1 MMNKFTLRRVMTMSF
16 LMLLSTLT
24 FAQTARLQGRVL
36 DNEGN
41 SVVGATV
48 QFIGQQS
55 ATSTGPNGAYSFSNV
70 SPGSYKV
77 GVYMIGYDQA
87 EQTINLAVGD
97 NTLDFTLTSFASSL
111 DEVVVIG
118 YGTQKKG
125 DLTGSLTT
133 VSSKDFQKGLISSP
147 EQLIAGKVAGVQI
160 TTSGGQPGGGATI
173 RVRAGASLNAS
184 NDPLIVVD
192 GVPLSTGE
200 ISGVGNPL
208 SLINPNDIETF
219 TVLKDANATAI
230 YGSRAS
236 NGVILITTKK
246 GTSGKPSFNFSSQNS
261 LAKVANKV
269 DLLSADQ
276 IREYINTEGND
287 AQRASLGDANTD
299 WQDEIYRE
307 AFASDNNLSVAGAI
321 QPNLPYRVSLGY
333 LSQQGILKRD
343 LLERTTAGINFAPKL
358 FDNSLQ
364 IDINLKGSISN
375 S

>member
-1 MMNKFTLRRVMTMSF
+1 MMNNFTLRSVMAMSF
-16 LMLLSTLT
+16 LMLLSTLG
-24 FAQTARLQGRVL
+24 FAQTARLQGRVV
-36 DNEGN
+36 DSEG
-41 SVVGATV
+41 VGVAGATV
-48 QFIGQQS
+48 YLLGQQTS
-55 ATSTGPNGAYSFSNV
+55 TSTGADGAYALGNIT
-70 SPGSYKV
+70 PGTYTV
-77 GVYMIGYDQA
+77 IVNMIGYDQ
-87 EQTINLAVGD
+87 TDRRTDIVVGD
-97 NTLDFTLTSFASSL
+97 NTLDMTLTSSMSSL
-111 DEVVVIG
+111 DEVGDSV
-118 YGTQKKG
+118 YGTQRKG
-125 DLTGSLTT
+125 DLTGSVTT
-133 VSSKDFQKGLISSP
+133 VSSKDFQKGLITSP
-147 EQLIAGKVAGVQI
+147 EQLIAGKAAGVQI

-192 GVPLSTGE
+192 GVPSSTGE

-261 LAKVANKV
+261 LAQVGRKV

-276 IREYINTEGND
+276 IREYVHANGND
-287 AQRASLGDANTD
+287 AQRASLGEANTD
-299 WQDEIYRE
+299 WQDEIYRK

-333 LSQQGILKRD
+333 LNQQGILKRD
-343 LLERTTAGINFAPKL
+343 HMKRTTGGINFAPKF

-364 IDINLKGSISN
+364 ID
-375 S
+375 